1 MKFKTT
7 HNGSHLRLQD
17 FDTHEQVQRTRTM
30 NLCQLFQ
37 TYRTYG
43 NELIG
48 MIHHS
53 DQKVQEHDNIDDR
66 VGPEHQHSPEPG
78 EALDASQLKVVQ
90 IDEAKHS
97 PEQSLSRLK
106 QTVNREQALLIT
118 INLTLQRKLSL
129 RSTQSAAGII
139 V

>member
-1 MKFKTT
+1 
-7 HNGSHLRLQD
+7 
-17 FDTHEQVQRTRTM
+17 M

-129 RSTQSAAGII
+129 CSTHSAAGII